1 MNEISRRALFPAL
14 GVGAASVATLLR
26 SGVVLAADGDKA
38 TIGWP
43 IDVPSWDPQQ
53 RTMPDAQPIYK
64 LVFDQPIDQ
73 APDLSLKPNLV
84 TAWTLAPD
92 GLTLS
97 LDFRDDVKFHDGGK
111 MTSADFKYSFFDRV
125 KAGHKI
131 DVAQIW
137 SSVTDIELP
146 SSTRAIVHFKM
157 PFATSPQWLAFMC
170 SYVVPK
176 DYMEK
181 VGPDGFVKA
190 PIGTGPYKLADYQ
203 LNSRVVLERNEAY
216 WGPKPAMKTVTI
228 QIIKDPSA
236 RVAAVQSGQVDLTV
250 NVPVREAE
258 RLMKDP
264 NFKAELDPIE
274 RVIIIQMRG
283 DLGFADKNVRLAAH
297 RAIDKTALSRAF
309 YGGAAVPLSV
319 VAPPGTP
326 GDVSGYT
333 FGYDIDLAKKLLA
346 DSGYNIS
353 KPAKIKLATTN
364 GEFPGDYD
372 VARAI
377 VQMWRKVGIE
387 ADIDI
392 IEYAKYFEL
401 NRANTLPEATLFSWD
416 NATADPEM
424 FTGYML
430 NPHLPF
436 SSWKEKE
443 IGEQVAALFAVADY
457 DKRIAG
463 YKEVNK
469 AAVEYGAIIPL
480 LQAVLTVVSGKNIT
494 FEHYKNGW
502 VLANTVTKS

>member
-1 MNEISRRALFPAL
+1 MNAISRRSLCQTL
-14 GVGAASVATLLR
+14 GLGFGVVPLLR
-26 SGVVLAADGDKA
+26 SAVVLAGDTDNV

-53 RTMPDAQPIYK
+53 RTIPDAQPIYK
-64 LVFDQPIDQ
+64 QVFDQPLDQ
-73 APDLSLKPNLV
+73 APDLSLKPKLV
-84 TAWTLAPD
+84 TAWKLAPD

-97 LDFRDDVKFHDGGK
+97 LDFRDDVKFHDGTK

-131 DVAQIW
+131 DIAQIW
-137 SSVTDIELP
+137 GGTTDVELP
-146 SSTRAIVHFKM
+146 SPTRAIVHFSR
-157 PFATSPQWLAFMC
+157 PFATSPQWLAFLC

-176 DYMEK
+176 EYMEK

-203 LNSRVVLERNEAY
+203 LNSRLVLERNDAY
-216 WGPKPAMKTVTI
+216 WGPKPAMKNVTI

-258 RLMKDP
+258 RLMKDL
-264 NFKAELDPIE
+264 NFKAALAPIE
-274 RVIIIQMRG
+274 RVIILQVRG

-297 RAIDKTALSRAF
+297 HAIDKKALSQAF

-326 GDVSGYT
+326 GDVPGYT
-333 FGYDIDLAKKLLA
+333 FAYDVELAKKLLA
-346 DSGYNIS
+346 DSGYS
-353 KPAKIKLATTN
+353 TVKPAKIKFATTN
-364 GEFPGDYD
+364 GEFPSDFD

-377 VQMWRKVGIE
+377 VQMWKKAGIE
-387 ADIDI
+387 ADIEV
-392 IEYAKYFEL
+392 IEYSKYFEL
-401 NRANTLPEATLFSWD
+401 NRANTLPEVTLFSWD

-443 IGEQVAALFAVADY
+443 IGDQVAALFAVADY
-457 DKRIAG
+457 DERIAG

-480 LQAVLTVVSGKNIT
+480 LQAVLTVASSKHIS
-494 FEHYKNGW
+494 FEHFKNGW
-502 VLANTVTKS
+502 VLANTVTRS